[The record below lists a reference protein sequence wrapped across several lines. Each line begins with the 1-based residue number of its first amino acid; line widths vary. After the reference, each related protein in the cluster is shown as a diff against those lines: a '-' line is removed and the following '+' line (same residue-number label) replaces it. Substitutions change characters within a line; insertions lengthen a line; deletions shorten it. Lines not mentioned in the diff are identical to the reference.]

1 VHHYETRLADQE
13 ARLTQVALQSQPMP
27 VQTPGLSLPAGLS
40 STLSDLPSAG
50 LPDLVG
56 PPSGGPID
64 LSSFGPSASPG
75 NLSTTS
81 FRDPQVLP
89 PDDVVR
95 DLIALFFTHIHP
107 WAPILAPSLPSWSPP
122 WSIVVHAIVVVTL
135 RISTDPRVVAS
146 REQYKAAAKQ
156 HVVAHAIESTSISS
170 VQALAL
176 LALDLIGS
184 EQGPS
189 SWGILALLTRS
200 AVHLGLAV
208 EEDASSFAA
217 MVGRAPAPSL
227 SRTSIIPPAANWHE
241 DESRRRLFW
250 LIFCL
255 DRYACVSTGWD
266 FALPDF
272 DIKRRLPC
280 ADDLWARN
288 VSGKRRVQQA
298 YHPLLYPSLTRL
310 MSAPDVYL
318 QDVLDRPPRFDE
330 RTTHFPL
337 RNGSSPHLSN
347 PCSTATSSPT
357 TRSSRPWPT
366 LSKRSIYSAVHTRSS
381 RRSSSPETPAR
392 WRYART

>member
-1 VHHYETRLADQE
+1 
-13 ARLTQVALQSQPMP
+13 
-27 VQTPGLSLPAGLS
+27 
-40 STLSDLPSAG
+40 
-50 LPDLVG
+50 
-56 PPSGGPID
+56 
-64 LSSFGPSASPG
+64 
-75 NLSTTS
+75 
-81 FRDPQVLP
+81 
-89 PDDVVR
+89 VR

-288 VSGKRRVQQA
+288 VSGAQEAQRS
-298 YHPLLYPSLTRL
+298 HPPLLCSYQYLLISPS
-310 MSAPDVYL
+310 DVYF
-318 QDVLDRPPRFDE
+318 QRCARPPAAFR
-330 RTTHFPL
+330 RTSH
-337 RNGSSPHLSN
+337 SHLS
-347 PCSTATSSPT
+347 
-357 TRSSRPWPT
+357 
-366 LSKRSIYSAVHTRSS
+366 
-381 RRSSSPETPAR
+381 
-392 WRYART
+392 

>member
-1 VHHYETRLADQE
+1 MYENRLAEQE
-13 ARLTQVALQSQPMP
+13 ARLSRLTYQSQNTQMNPP
-27 VQTPGLSLPAGLS
+27 RSNLTIPAGLS
-40 STLSDLPSAG
+40 TTLSDLPSSS
-50 LPDLVG
+50 LDLGG
-56 PPSGGPID
+56 PSSGGALD

-89 PDDVVR
+89 PDDIVR
-95 DLIALFFTHIHP
+95 DLVHLFFTHIHP
-107 WAPILAPSLPSWSPP
+107 WAPILSPTIPQYNAP

-135 RISTDPRVVAS
+135 RLSTDPRIAS
-146 REQYKAAAKQ
+146 TKDQYKAAAKQ

-184 EQGPS
+184 DQGPT

-208 EEDASSFAA
+208 EEDAPNLGLL
-217 MVGRAPAPSL
+217 VGRAPTPSL
-227 SRTSIIPPAANWHE
+227 SKTSIIPPAQNWHE
-241 DESRRRLFW
+241 DECRRRLFW

-280 ADDLWARN
+280 SDDLW
-288 VSGKRRVQQA
+288 
-298 YHPLLYPSLTRL
+298 
-310 MSAPDVYL
+310 
-318 QDVLDRPPRFDE
+318 DRPV
-330 RTTHFPL
+330 RTFRLIRYRLIHLGLVL
-337 RNGSSPHLSN
+337 RPVVQ
-347 PCSTATSSPT
+347 
-357 TRSSRPWPT
+357 TRSPPRT
-366 LSKRSIYSAVHTRSS
+366 HTRSQRALAHGIP
-381 RRSSSPETPAR
+381 RRSAR
-392 WRYART
+392 STREIAYAPMSDYRAWRFPGGGDP